1 MSRRRT
7 GLEKMSGL
15 KDEEEDTSSVSSCLS
30 LKSDRSMGEPP
41 DFSNEP
47 GPSDTKQRAESPVPS
62 CLSLKSD
69 WSNDHPPNF
78 SNEPGPSDTKGKRK
92 SGGPVEEQLSS
103 CALCQDVLKDP
114 VSTSCGHWFC
124 RECIASYWEQR
135 PPPGDPSCP
144 QCGERSRTRAGL
156 QTASQTRTVRESG
169 LQKMSEEV
177 LDELDPGQYNTS
189 DEGRRRLLPAVR
201 NCRKFKLG
209 KLYGLSE
216 TDCEVVASALKSDP
230 SHLRDL
236 DLSLNP
242 LKDSGVERLSSGL
255 QSPNCRL
262 EALRLRG
269 CRLSEISCSA
279 LASALKSN
287 IHLRELDL
295 SRNALQDSGVEL
307 LRDLLES
314 PDCRLETLRLR
325 GCSLSEISCSALASA
340 LKSNLHLREL
350 DLSQNALQDS
360 GVELLRDLLE
370 SPDCR
375 LETLRLRWCS
385 LSKISCS
392 ALASALKSNLH
403 LRELDLRWNTLQ
415 DSDVELRDLL
425 ESPDCR
431 LQTLRIREMRR
442 SEPRSRRPCHS
453 DVEQEVKTDRK
464 APESFSPEHT
474 TGSSYSF
481 RCPGPAGKQ
490 AAGPLFNVESSDEA
504 AVCQL
509 HLPHSETED
518 ALLLDGLLSVVHIT
532 DEGQS
537 ILEPLEVTRTHV
549 VVKVPH
555 LSLFGLVWDILK
567 RVLLLRI
574 KGQVLVFLQPPFREE
589 QILDVFLLPKNV
601 PKEVDKQQGHVV
613 HIKIPRDC
621 ELEMYQGYSVHSE
634 PEGFFIQPERQEFDS
649 SFGEDY
655 NPTFQVFVKTS
666 TERVV
671 LKVKDQGGNEV
682 WKCRV
687 PLEGPRHALSQRNV
701 PAESRVSAESRVP
714 AESSVPAHEWLFAVR
729 TAFIQKSVSN
739 CAELPSG

>member
-1 MSRRRT
+1 M
-7 GLEKMSGL
+7 
-15 KDEEEDTSSVSSCLS
+15 
-30 LKSDRSMGEPP
+30 
-41 DFSNEP
+41 
-47 GPSDTKQRAESPVPS
+47 
-62 CLSLKSD
+62 
-69 WSNDHPPNF
+69 
-78 SNEPGPSDTKGKRK
+78 
-92 SGGPVEEQLSS
+92 
-103 CALCQDVLKDP
+103 
-114 VSTSCGHWFC
+114 
-124 RECIASYWEQR
+124 QR
-135 PPPGDPSCP
+135 PRSVPG
-144 QCGERSRTRAGL
+144 
-156 QTASQTRTVRESG
+156 
-169 LQKMSEEV
+169 
-177 LDELDPGQYNTS
+177 NTKK
-189 DEGRRRLLPAVR
+189 V
-201 NCRKFKLG
+201 K
-209 KLYGLSE
+209 
-216 TDCEVVASALKSDP
+216 
-230 SHLRDL
+230 
-236 DLSLNP
+236 
-242 LKDSGVERLSSGL
+242 
-255 QSPNCRL
+255 RL
-262 EALRLRG
+262 ER
-269 CRLSEISCSA
+269 
-279 LASALKSN
+279 
-287 IHLRELDL
+287 
-295 SRNALQDSGVEL
+295 
-307 LRDLLES
+307 
-314 PDCRLETLRLR
+314 
-325 GCSLSEISCSALASA
+325 CSLSEISCSALASA

-350 DLSQNALQDS
+350 DLSYNALQDS

-370 SPDCR
+370 SPACR
-375 LETLRLRWCS
+375 LETLRIR
-385 LSKISCS
+385 
-392 ALASALKSNLH
+392 
-403 LRELDLRWNTLQ
+403 
-415 DSDVELRDLL
+415 RD
-425 ESPDCR
+425 E
-431 LQTLRIREMRR
+431 TIRATIQKT
-442 SEPRSRRPCHS
+442 CHS

-481 RCPGPAGKQ
+481 RCPGPGVFQCASTGLVFVMAQEAELLYRTVPWEESLLQSAGKH

-555 LSLFGLVWDILK
+555 LSLFGLVCDILK

-729 TAFIQKSVSN
+729 TAFIQRVSQTVLN
-739 CAELPSG
+739 FLLDKLFGSGVISNTDSEQRLLSFSRFSWTPS